1 MANITYTPI
10 NALLSQRKR
19 VLIKTNWHF
28 VHDPYDYSYYK
39 VLKCLTSHYN
49 NIASNFTPN
58 GLGKRRDFILYSKP
72 SIIHEQNTNKS

>member
-39 VLKCLTSHYN
+39 VLKCLTSHYEQYCIKFYTKWPWKTSRLYLVFKTIN
-49 NIASNFTPN
+49 NS
-58 GLGKRRDFILYSKP
+58 
-72 SIIHEQNTNKS
+72 